1 MLASKTMSSGLQT
14 LRGRVFFWIGLVVF
28 PVFWVWWM
36 SLRNFTPRQIL
47 GGRLWAGVYSVLLLA
62 AWLVFPEV
70 QIRVSDLRWMY
81 SHVAFQVGITLW
93 IWLMFR
99 TTSILKRKMSIV
111 QTIIRFLGFNF
122 ILMAAP
128 ALTIAVFEVL
138 PPHPASLLF
147 VIVPAV
153 IHLLVNPNRGLS
165 VGPCQ
170 RVIPR

>member
-47 GGRLWAGVYSVLLLA
+47 VGRLWAGVYSLLLMA
-62 AWLVFPEV
+62 AWLLFPEV
-70 QIRVSDLRWMY
+70 QIRVSDLRWKY
-81 SHVAFQVGITLW
+81 SHVAFQVGIALW

-99 TTSILKRKMSIV
+99 NSSIGQKRMSIT
-111 QTIIRFLGFNF
+111 QIGIRFIVLFY
-122 ILMAAP
+122 ILAIILAQIP
-128 ALTIAVFEVL
+128 SIFEELT
-138 PPHPASLLF
+138 PHPASLLF

-153 IHLLVNPNRGLS
+153 IHLLVKPNRRLRNLLS
-165 VGPCQ
+165 Q
-170 RVIPR
+170 